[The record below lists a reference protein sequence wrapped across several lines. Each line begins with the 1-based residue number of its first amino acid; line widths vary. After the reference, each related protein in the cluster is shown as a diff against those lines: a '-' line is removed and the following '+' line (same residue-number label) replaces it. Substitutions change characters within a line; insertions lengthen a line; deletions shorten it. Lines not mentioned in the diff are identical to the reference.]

1 MKTNMKIINFNK
13 FLDFDNNNQVFYY
26 NIYLKNYKL
35 AIKIPIS
42 ESKKE
47 KHIEN
52 IKIEKFDPIKYKF
65 LLNCEQK

>member
-1 MKTNMKIINFNK
+1 MNFNK

-35 AIKIPIS
+35 AIKMPIS

-47 KHIEN
+47 KHTEN

-65 LLNCEQK
+65 LLNCEQ